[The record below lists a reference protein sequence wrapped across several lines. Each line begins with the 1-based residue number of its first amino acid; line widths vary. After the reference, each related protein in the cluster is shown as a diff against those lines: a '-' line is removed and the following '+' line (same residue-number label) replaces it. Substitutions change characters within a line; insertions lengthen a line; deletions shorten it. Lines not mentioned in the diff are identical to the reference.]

1 MLKQAEVLSADG
13 RHEPM
18 VENNLRFLRM
28 EPALILREG
37 HQDSVVSWVLAGGV
51 G

>member
-18 VENNLRFLRM
+18 VENNLRFLRK
-28 EPALILREG
+28 EWNRL
-37 HQDSVVSWVLAGGV
+37 
-51 G
+51 